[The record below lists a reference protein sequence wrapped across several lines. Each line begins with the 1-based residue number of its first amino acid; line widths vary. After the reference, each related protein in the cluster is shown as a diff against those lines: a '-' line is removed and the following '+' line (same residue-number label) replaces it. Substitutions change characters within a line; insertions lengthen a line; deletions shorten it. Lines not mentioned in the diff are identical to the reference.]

1 MKYDLNH
8 ATGSEQYICIRHTCY
23 TLQYKQLYDLT
34 KCVQCERADMDFIFN
49 INNGT
54 EEATDNKNL
63 EDVLKD
69 IETHFEDW
77 NNFYNLY
84 QMFAPPPTD
93 NVKQIQHWF
102 KELQQSF
109 FKIIKKYNET
119 VHEFAEIQELQEDEV
134 HNIMKNTMAKMND
147 KKSKPNDDEDV
158 DSASSMMWT

>member
-1 MKYDLNH
+1 
-8 ATGSEQYICIRHTCY
+8 
-23 TLQYKQLYDLT
+23 
-34 KCVQCERADMDFIFN
+34 MDFIFN

-54 EEATDNKNL
+54 EKANDNKHL
-63 EDVLKD
+63 EDVLRD

-119 VHEFAEIQELQEDEV
+119 VHEFAEIQELQEDDV
-134 HNIMKNTMAKMND
+134 HNIMKNAMSQMKEATTKPKKD
-147 KKSKPNDDEDV
+147 KDLDDDV
-158 DSASSMMWT
+158 NMMWS

>member
-1 MKYDLNH
+1 
-8 ATGSEQYICIRHTCY
+8 
-23 TLQYKQLYDLT
+23 
-34 KCVQCERADMDFIFN
+34 MDFIFN

-54 EEATDNKNL
+54 EEADDNKNL
-63 EDVLKD
+63 EEILKD

-119 VHEFAEIQELQEDEV
+119 VHEFAEIQELQEDDV
-134 HNIMKNTMAKMND
+134 HNIMKNAMSQMKEATTKTKKD
-147 KKSKPNDDEDV
+147 KDLDDDV
-158 DSASSMMWT
+158 NMMWS

>member
-1 MKYDLNH
+1 
-8 ATGSEQYICIRHTCY
+8 
-23 TLQYKQLYDLT
+23 
-34 KCVQCERADMDFIFN
+34 MDFIFN

-119 VHEFAEIQELQEDEV
+119 VHEFAEIQELQEEEV
-134 HNIMKNTMAKMND
+134 HNIMKNTLAKMND
-147 KKSKPNDDEDV
+147 KKSKSNDDEDV
-158 DSASSMMWT
+158 DEASSMMWS